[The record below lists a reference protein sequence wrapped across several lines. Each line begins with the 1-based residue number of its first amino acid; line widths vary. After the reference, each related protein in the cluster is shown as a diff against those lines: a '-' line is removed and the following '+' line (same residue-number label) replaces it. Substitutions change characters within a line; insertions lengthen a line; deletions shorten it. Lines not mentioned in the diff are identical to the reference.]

1 METAFFLLFAG
12 MAVLSALVVVVARN
26 PVHSA
31 LSLMVCFVQI
41 AALFILLGSPFLAVI
56 QIFVYVGAV
65 MVLFLFVIMMLDVRK
80 DVHVR
85 FRTGGVPALIVLVL
99 LGTEMLALLLG
110 NGYIPALSAAA
121 GEGVAGSVKELS
133 LTLFT
138 DYLLPFEVASVVL
151 LVALIGAVVLARR
164 EAE

>member
-12 MAVLSALVVVVARN
+12 IAALSALMVVVARN

-31 LSLMVCFVQI
+31 LSLMVCF
-41 AALFILLGSPFLAVI
+41 I

-85 FRTGGVPALIVLVL
+85 FRTSGVPALTVLILLGGEMLVL
-99 LGTEMLALLLG
+99 LLSSEH
-110 NGYIPALSAAA
+110 IPALSTA
-121 GEGVAGSVKELS
+121 GEGAAGSVKELS
-133 LTLFT
+133 LTLFA
-138 DYLLPFEVASVVL
+138 DYLLPFEIASVVL

>member
-31 LSLMVCFVQI
+31 LSLMVCFDQF

-85 FRTGGVPALIVLVL
+85 FRASAVPALAVVAF
-99 LGTEMLALLLG
+99 LGAEMLAMLLG
-110 NGYIPALSAAA
+110 SEHIPALSAVV
-121 GEGVAGSVKELS
+121 GPGVAGSVKELS
-133 LTLFT
+133 LTLFA

-151 LVALIGAVVLARR
+151 LVALVGAIVLAKK
-164 EAE
+164 EAG